1 MAPITHVVGS
11 PLIAWLVLEPG
22 KTISLYKSIIVA
34 YVIARIA
41 CDLVGIACCVIM
53 VLVTRFLK
61 LISCN
66 LTINAKT
73 SAKIIGCDLRL
84 LLRKI
89 TYP

>member
-1 MAPITHVVGS
+1 M
-11 PLIAWLVLEPG
+11 LEPG

-73 SAKIIGCDLRL
+73 SAKNKNKNSEEWLARL
-84 LLRKI
+84 VRLF
-89 TYP
+89 